1 MSVFAEYDRYD
12 ALGLAELVRT
22 GQLSAA
28 ELLDTALER
37 AGALNP
43 AVNAIIT
50 MMEGRARAELSRGVG
65 DGPFAGVP
73 FLIKD
78 LHDAVDGV
86 PMSSGSAFL
95 RDFVPHYDS
104 EMVQRWRRAGL
115 VAFGKTNSPEFGL
128 VPSTEPTAFG
138 PTHNP
143 WNLAHTAGG
152 SSGGSAAAVSAG
164 IVPIASASDGGG
176 SIRIPSSCCGIVGLK
191 PTRGRTPLGPQ
202 AGDPWFGNVLVHVVT
217 RTVRDTAAA
226 LDATAGPD
234 PGAFSTPPPPL
245 RPFSQ
250 EVGAPPGRMRIAF
263 SRTPIV
269 AQAYDPRVLRALD
282 ETVSLLESLGHE
294 LIEAKPAVDGAA
306 FSFSLLIAICAETA
320 ADVAYFSREQ
330 KRGPRKNELELATRG
345 LRKIAHAIS
354 AVQLSEAIRTLR
366 TQARIVGRFM
376 QDYDLFLTPTLA
388 TPPPPLGTIPPG
400 GAEAAQLKI
409 LLSLPLAKAFVRSG
423 GLQKTSA
430 KVYQF
435 IDSMPLANVTGAP
448 SISLPLAWSE
458 DGLPIGMAFTARFAD
473 EAMLLRL
480 AAQLEEARPWFDR
493 RPPLVPGSA
502 IRSGDHRTTASASA
516 SR

>member
-1 MSVFAEYDRYD
+1 
-12 ALGLAELVRT
+12 
-22 GQLSAA
+22 
-28 ELLDTALER
+28 
-37 AGALNP
+37 
-43 AVNAIIT
+43 
-50 MMEGRARAELSRGVG
+50 
-65 DGPFAGVP
+65 
-73 FLIKD
+73 
-78 LHDAVDGV
+78 
-86 PMSSGSAFL
+86 
-95 RDFVPHYDS
+95 
-104 EMVQRWRRAGL
+104 
-115 VAFGKTNSPEFGL
+115 

-191 PTRGRTPLGPQ
+191 PTRGRTPLGPE

-245 RPFSQ
+245 RPFSH

-269 AQAYDPRVLRALD
+269 AQTYDPRVVRALD
-282 ETVSLLESLGHE
+282 ETVTLLESLGHD
-294 LIEAKPAVDGAA
+294 LVEAKPAVDGAT
-306 FSFSLLIAICAETA
+306 FSFSLLVAICAETA
-320 ADVAYFSREQ
+320 ADIASLSREQ
-330 KRGPRKNELELATRG
+330 RRKPGKNDFELATRG
-345 LRKIAHAIS
+345 LRKIGHAIS
-354 AVQLSEAIRTLR
+354 AAQLSEAIRTLR
-366 TQARIVGRFM
+366 AQARIVGRFM

-388 TPPPPLGTIPPG
+388 TPPPLLGTLPPG
-400 GAEAAQLKI
+400 GAEAAQLKM
-409 LLSLPLAKAFVRSG
+409 LLSLPLAKLFVRSG

-448 SISLPLAWSE
+448 SISLPLAWTD

-480 AAQLEEARPWFDR
+480 AAQLEAAKPWFDR
-493 RPPLVPGSA
+493 RPPLAAGSA
-502 IRSGDHRTTASASA
+502 ARDGDRPTASASA